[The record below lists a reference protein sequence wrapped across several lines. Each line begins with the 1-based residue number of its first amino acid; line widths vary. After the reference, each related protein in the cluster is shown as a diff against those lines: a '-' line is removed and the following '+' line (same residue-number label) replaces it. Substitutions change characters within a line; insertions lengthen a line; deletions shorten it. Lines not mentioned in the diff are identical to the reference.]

1 MHNQVEPTPSK
12 QSEHT
17 PPSAPPWA
25 SACCASG
32 CSGRRRRAR
41 FLFVRDALF
50 AAFFARLV
58 FTFDRKVVFH
68 SRVSTV
74 SIASQGLR
82 ASTFPFN
89 ALASTFPFNA
99 LATPACPLRTCPLL
113 RPLLL
118 SAPFSSRMSYG
129 QLWAYSALTGAAL
142 LLLSPWEYRDHDGH
156 HDVNSNLM
164 SLQVL
169 PQ

>member
-58 FTFDRKVVFH
+58 FTFDLKVVFH

-89 ALASTFPFNA
+89 ALA
-99 LATPACPLRTCPLL
+99 TPACPLRTCPLL
-113 RPLLL
+113 RPRLL

-142 LLLSPWEYRDHDGH
+142 LLFSPWEYRDVGRP
-156 HDVNSNLM
+156 DVNSNLM